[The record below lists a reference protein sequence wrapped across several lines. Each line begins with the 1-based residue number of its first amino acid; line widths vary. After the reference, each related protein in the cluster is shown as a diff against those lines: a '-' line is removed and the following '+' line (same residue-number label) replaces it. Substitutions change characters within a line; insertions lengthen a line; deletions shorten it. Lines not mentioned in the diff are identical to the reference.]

1 MPSKKHEPTDSAAN
15 IIGRRLRELRQE
27 NRWTLTEVAARTG
40 ISAGTLSKLENGKTE
55 LNFSSVNKLAS
66 GLGLRVTEL
75 TNPKSSVTGQ
85 RTLTPANSGVI
96 FEHPDIDYEILC
108 NELANAQQGY
118 LRGIVKAKHLDPSL
132 PWHRHKGQEFI
143 YVLSG
148 TLELHTEH
156 YAPTLLKR
164 GDSLLFDSSMGHHYV
179 SKGRG
184 EAQILITMSLEDY
197 ENITEQLHQSTKNRK
212 KNPPK

>member
-1 MPSKKHEPTDSAAN
+1 MASKKNDPADSAAN
-15 IIGRRLRELRQE
+15 IIGQRLRELRQE
-27 NRWTLTEVAARTG
+27 NRWTLTEVATRTG

-108 NELANAQQGY
+108 NELSNAQQGY
-118 LRGIVKAKHLDPSL
+118 LRGIVKAKRLDPSL
-132 PWHRHKGQEFI
+132 PWHRHKGLEFI

-156 YAPTLLKR
+156 YAPTILKR

-184 EAQILITMSLEDY
+184 EAEILITMSLEDY
-197 ENITEQLHQSTKNRK
+197 ENIAEQLHRSTKSRK
-212 KNPPK
+212 KNPSK